1 MLQIT
6 KFSLSKIGMVNI
18 FAILQLT
25 VIRTYFVIFLEQDL
39 LTEVLIVASLLT
51 LQNLFQ
57 IFLRIPLANL
67 SQIIGRKPLILGGSI
82 SFTLALL
89 FLGIANHWAY
99 ALISVIFVA
108 IGMSAYWPAVFAY
121 LGDISTNKSNVGEM
135 NGRVFQFGDLGQL
148 LGAGIASLLLSP
160 ESKIGAI
167 TLSEFYRIVFIL
179 GAVGNMLSY
188 LVIRESLADENRI
201 LGEKKVKNFLKSM
214 TQVFADFKNT
224 SALPGLFPI
233 YIMQF
238 AIAFLEFG
246 FGIFYP
252 SLLKFFGYLESDIAD
267 LLMIATLLLILVKP
281 RLGKVSDIFGYKLP
295 VTLGFLVVSISIFLM
310 AGFNIFIIHL
320 IGVTII
326 IGLNT
331 IFYAAMNSYT
341 ANTAPIM
348 KGGIAMGTLGVYT
361 SLGRALSTLIIGIL
375 ASNYD
380 IIIAFKIFAG
390 ILLIISGI
398 FFLEF
403 KNNT

>member
-1 MLQIT
+1 MLKIT

-67 SQIIGRKPLILGGSI
+67 SQIIGRKPLILGGTI
-82 SFTLALL
+82 SFTFALL
-89 FLGIANHWAY
+89 FLGIADHWSY
-99 ALISVIFVA
+99 ALVSVIFVA
-108 IGMSAYWPAVFAY
+108 IGMSAYWPAVFAH
-121 LGDISTNKSNVGEM
+121 LGDISTDKSNVGEM

-160 ESKIGAI
+160 ESKIGTI

-179 GAVGNMLSY
+179 GAVGNVLSY
-188 LVIRESLADENRI
+188 LVIKESLVDENRI
-201 LGEKKVKNFLKSM
+201 FVEKKVRHFLRSITK
-214 TQVFADFKNT
+214 VFADFKNT
-224 SALPGLFPI
+224 SSLPGLLPI

-246 FGIFYP
+246 FGSFYP
-252 SLLKFFGYLESDIAD
+252 SLLEFYGYLESDIAV
-267 LLMIATLLLILVKP
+267 LLLIATLSLILVKP

-295 VTLGFLVVSISIFLM
+295 VTIGFLVVSISIFLM
-310 AGFNIFIIHL
+310 AGFNIFVIHL

-341 ANTAPIM
+341 ANTAPVM
-348 KGGIAMGTLGVYT
+348 KRGIAMGTLGVYT
-361 SLGRALSTLIIGIL
+361 SLGRALSTLVIGIL

-380 IIIAFKIFAG
+380 IIFAFQVFAAIILFASG
-390 ILLIISGI
+390 ILYMA
-398 FFLEF
+398 F
-403 KNNT
+403 NNNN